1 VARRFGD
8 QRERDEAEVALRQHA
23 SGAQVVG
30 THTATHAVAS
40 TTETKGA
47 EATAAM
53 APGTPFFAARF
64 TISISMHFRSPS
76 S

>member
-1 VARRFGD
+1 M
-8 QRERDEAEVALRQHA
+8 
-23 SGAQVVG
+23 
-30 THTATHAVAS
+30 AS

-64 TISISMHFRSPS
+64 TISMHFHSPFYKDISLDS
-76 S
+76 SYRDVAQDISFVG